1 MSSTSETSANG
12 GRYWYWLQI
21 STIAIRFPPIITNF
35 SNCHM
40 YLNWRNVMK
49 NCIIH
54 LIKTL
59 KIVKKCQNH
68 QKSNEY
74 LYVFLT
80 YILGRKQQK
89 LIIIPKWHFLKKNW
103 NFLSLSPISV
113 HYTLIYIRVDKT
125 DICYNNQ
132 YLWLSPI

>member
-1 MSSTSETSANG
+1 MN
-12 GRYWYWLQI
+12 
-21 STIAIRFPPIITNF
+21 
-35 SNCHM
+35 
-40 YLNWRNVMK
+40 

-89 LIIIPKWHFLKKNW
+89 LIIIPKWHFLKKKLKIFESVT
-103 NFLSLSPISV
+103 NFCALHAFCFIS
-113 HYTLIYIRVDKT
+113 T
-125 DICYNNQ
+125 DVKGDLVLKFPDCMVGA
-132 YLWLSPI
+132 